1 MKNTGGGLQED
12 QETPGY
18 EADVRVDLSLDL
30 EQQQVS
36 VAGTGVGVGEHGG
49 GIREVVGSQLMCGR
63 WDLQGHGKDQ
73 SMNGDGF
80 LAKDPDKTT
89 TVSFFLGF
97 FTFGHFD
104 SGELKDS

>member
-1 MKNTGGGLQED
+1 M
-12 QETPGY
+12 
-18 EADVRVDLSLDL
+18 
-30 EQQQVS
+30 S
-36 VAGTGVGVGEHGG
+36 VAGTGVGMGEHGG
-49 GIREVVGSQLMCGR
+49 GIREVVGSQPMCGR

-97 FTFGHFD
+97 FTFGHFCTWCIHRWYLYLVAT
-104 SGELKDS
+104 LKIILCCDHHLTSP